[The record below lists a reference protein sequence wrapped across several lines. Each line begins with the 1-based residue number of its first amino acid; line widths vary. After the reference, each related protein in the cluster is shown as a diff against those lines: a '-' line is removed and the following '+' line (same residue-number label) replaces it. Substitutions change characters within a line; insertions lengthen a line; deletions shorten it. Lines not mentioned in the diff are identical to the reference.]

1 MTGKLTAIV
10 LTKNEEKNIYDCL
23 ESVLWCDEIII
34 VDDFSEDRTLEVA
47 KSINEEKIKI
57 FQHKLEGDFSSQ
69 RNFGLD
75 KAESEWVL
83 FLDADERVSQDL
95 RAEIND
101 VIIDETSKPK
111 NSGYSIK
118 RIDYMWGKELKH
130 GETGDIKLLRLGR
143 KKKGKWIGQVH
154 ETWQMEGKLGEL
166 NESLI
171 HFPHQSIRE
180 FLSEINFY
188 TDLRAKELYR
198 NGKICKTRDIIFYPL
213 GKFVKNYFV
222 KLGFLDG
229 LEGLIFALMMSF
241 HSFLVRSK
249 LWTISR
255 H

>member
-111 NSGYSIK
+111 NSGYLIK

-154 ETWQMEGKLGEL
+154 EIWQIEGKLGEF
-166 NESLI
+166 NEALI
-171 HFPHQSIRE
+171 HYPHQSIRE

-213 GKFVKNYFV
+213 GKFIKNYFV